1 MALAN
6 SQSNQDLISNSV
18 IHRHLHELNK
28 LGMEKNLKKK
38 MSHELAKQL
47 VRSKT
52 LLGEK
57 SRTISNA
64 ESLTLHLH
72 KGARRAA

>member
-1 MALAN
+1 
-6 SQSNQDLISNSV
+6 
-18 IHRHLHELNK
+18 
-28 LGMEKNLKKK
+28 